1 MLKAVEN
8 RLTPQEIR
16 SAFGLAAIYGVRMLG
31 LFMILPVFALYAR
44 DLGGVTPTLVG
55 LAIGIYG
62 LTQALLQIPL
72 GMMSDKV
79 GRKPVIVGGLLV
91 FALGSVVAAMST
103 SIEGVIFGRALQGS
117 GAIAAA
123 TLALAA
129 DLTRENIRTRIMAF
143 IGLSIGLAFLL
154 AMVLGPILNEW
165 IGVPGIFWLTALL
178 ALLAIV
184 IVLVLIPTPVQMK
197 HQRDT
202 EVARSN
208 FSRVL
213 ADGQLLRLDFGIF
226 ALHLM
231 LTANF
236 VVFPLILQ
244 DQFNLASADHWK
256 VYLPV
261 MLVAFVL
268 MLPFIIIAEKHR
280 RMKTVFVSAIGLL
293 MVVEGLLFLS
303 LSQPGFWLIVLL
315 VLLFFAAFNL
325 LEASLPSLVT
335 KLSPVDAKGTAMGIY
350 STSQFLGIFA
360 GGIFGGWVHAQFG
373 LASVYL
379 LGALVAGAWLLMAL
393 SMKSPRYLSNYLID
407 IGKQSGQQAQALVAK
422 LTAVQGVAEAV
433 IVDNVAYLKVEK
445 HALDEEAL
453 RAFSKPND

>member
-1 MLKAVEN
+1 MLKALEN
-8 RLTPQEIR
+8 RLTIQETR

-44 DLGGVTPTLVG
+44 DLADVTPTLVG

-72 GMMSDKV
+72 GMLSDRV

-91 FALGSVVAAMST
+91 FGMGSIVAAMST
-103 SIEGVIFGRALQGS
+103 SIEGIILGRALQGS

-129 DLTRENIRTRIMAF
+129 DLTRENIRTRVMAL
-143 IGLSIGLAFLL
+143 IGLSIGLAFML

-178 ALLAIV
+178 ALLAIG
-184 IVLVLIPTPVQMK
+184 IVLLFIPTPVQMK

-202 EVARSN
+202 EVTQGN

-213 ADGQLLRLDFGIF
+213 TDGQLLRLDFGIF

-236 VVFPLILQ
+236 VVLPLILQ
-244 DQFNLASADHWK
+244 DQFSLASAEHWK
-256 VYLPV
+256 IYLPV
-261 MLVAFVL
+261 MLVSFLL
-268 MLPFIIIAEKHR
+268 MLPFLIIAEKQR

-293 MVVEGLLFLS
+293 VVVEGMLF
-303 LSQPGFWLIVLL
+303 LSQPGFWGTVLL
-315 VLLFFAAFNL
+315 VLLYFAAFNL

-360 GGIFGGWVHAQFG
+360 GGIVGGWVHAQYG

-379 LGALVAGAWLLMAL
+379 LCAVVAGAWLLFAL
-393 SMKSPRYLSNYLID
+393 SMKRPRYLSNYLIN
-407 IGKQSGQQAQALVAK
+407 IGRQSRQEAQELVAK

-433 IVDNVAYLKVEK
+433 VVDDVAYLKVEK

-453 RAFSKPND
+453 RAFSKPSL

>member
-8 RLTPQEIR
+8 RLTTQEIR

-143 IGLSIGLAFLL
+143 IGLSIGLAFLV
-154 AMVLGPILNEW
+154 AMVLGPILNEL
-165 IGVPGIFWLTALL
+165 IGVPGIFWLTAFL

-202 EVARSN
+202 EVERSN
-208 FSRVL
+208 FVRVL
-213 ADGQLLRLDFGIF
+213 TDGQLLRLDFGIF

-236 VVFPLILQ
+236 VVFPLILE
-244 DQFNLASADHWK
+244 DQFNLASAVHWK

-261 MLVAFVL
+261 MLVSFVL

-293 MVVEGLLFLS
+293 VIVEGLLFMS

-360 GGIFGGWVHAQFG
+360 GGIFGGWMHTHFG

-379 LGALVAGAWLLMAL
+379 LGALVAAAWLLMAL
-393 SMKSPRYLSNYLID
+393 SMKSPRYLSNYLIN
-407 IGKQSGQQAQALVAK
+407 IGKQSGQQAQALVAR

-433 IVDNVAYLKVEK
+433 IVDDVAYLKVEK

-453 RAFSKPND
+453 RAFSKSSD